1 MIRLPLVGRRP
12 KAVAAWRAN
21 PFLHLEEGRVYD
33 PFAHRYLTAHDPGYP
48 ELRRLAE
55 DGGRVESLS
64 RELDPLAGDGWLVPA
79 EDDLSRRFRLRYVS
93 VETHSVCNQ
102 KCYFCPVATAPRP
115 SFQMPTEL
123 WRSIVGQLTAWSDT
137 IEAVVLNNYN
147 EPTVDPRFVDQVR
160 ELRASALPP
169 AVLTNGSTFTP
180 DKVDGVLGAGGLV
193 YLSVNISTLDRE
205 RYRRDRGKDHLPRV
219 LDHIDYMKDKPLA
232 DTMDLVVLGHED
244 EAHEREVAAMR
255 ERFAGSRFEVKPFA
269 IMDRAGWLELGLK
282 PDAPHRR
289 LCGCENTGS
298 RPLQHLH
305 VTAEG
310 KVVFCCED
318 YDEVHVV
325 GDLNES
331 TVEEVLTGPE
341 IAKLRR
347 WSYGVEQAPDD
358 FMCRNCVFA
367 LHR

>member
-1 MIRLPLVGRRP
+1 MIRLPLVGHRP
-12 KAVAAWRAN
+12 KTVTVWRAN
-21 PFLHLEEGRVYD
+21 PFLHLEEGRLYD
-33 PFAHRYLTAHDPGYP
+33 PFGHRYLTAHDAGYS

-55 DGGRVESLS
+55 SRDIVEGQAEAL
-64 RELDPLAGDGWLVPA
+64 EPLIRSGWLVA
-79 EDDLSRRFRLRYVS
+79 ADADLAPQFRLRYVS

-115 SFQMPTEL
+115 AFQMPTEL
-123 WRSIVGQLTAWSDT
+123 WRSIVGQLVAWRDT

-160 ELRASALPP
+160 ELKAAGLPP
-169 AVLTNGSTFTP
+169 AVLSNGSTFTP
-180 DKVDGVLGAGGLV
+180 EKVDAILELGGLT
-193 YLSVNISTLDRE
+193 YLSINISTLDRE
-205 RYRRDRGKDHLPRV
+205 RYRRDRGKDHLDKV
-219 LDHIDYMKDKPLA
+219 LAHLDHMKDKPLA
-232 DTMDLVVLGHED
+232 ATMDLVVLGHQD
-244 EAHEREVAAMR
+244 EEHDREVAAMR

-269 IMDRAGWLELGLK
+269 IMDRAGWLDVGLK
-282 PDAPHRR
+282 PEAPHRSLR
-289 LCGCENTGS
+289 GCENTGS

-325 GDLNES
+325 GDL
-331 TVEEVLTGPE
+331 TLATIEEVLSGPE

-347 WSYGVEQAPDD
+347 WTYGIEEAPGD

-367 LHR
+367 LYR